1 MSRPT
6 ATVETLYSRGDIGSL
21 PDVGPVR
28 PDFEFEEEVRR
39 RRAAAGKR
47 PNHVEKHK
55 TREIFPEEEGVQ
67 QVDNRL
73 MISGAFWAYI
83 IITIIFAVV
92 VALLANDA
100 YCSDWLGSSAYGN
113 RSRAFPNPALFFT
126 VSFIMVLF
134 IIWTAYRGH
143 IGAPTD
149 SYRYTLIITY
159 VINLVLILVWSYL
172 LFTRRDPKSAF
183 LVSVLLI
190 LTTIWWI
197 WLIWPID
204 QVASGL
210 LVLYLIWLVY
220 LAWSSFQL
228 KDCY

>member
-21 PDVGPVR
+21 PDVGPER
-28 PDFEFEEEVRR
+28 PDFVFEEEVRR
-39 RRAAAGKR
+39 RRAAAGKP

-55 TREIFPEEEGVQ
+55 TREIQPEGEDFR

-73 MISGAFWAYI
+73 LISGAFWAYI
-83 IITIIFAVV
+83 IITIILAIA

-100 YCSDWLGSSAYGN
+100 YCSDWLGSSGN
-113 RSRAFPNPALFFT
+113 RSTAFPNSALFFT
-126 VSFIMVLF
+126 VSFIMVIF
-134 IIWTAYRGH
+134 IIWGAYRGH

-159 VINLVLILVWSYL
+159 VINLVLILIWGYL

-190 LTTIWWI
+190 LTTVWWI
-197 WLIWPID
+197 WLLWPID
-204 QVASGL
+204 QVASCL

-220 LAWSSFQL
+220 LAWASFQL
-228 KDCY
+228 KDCR